1 MRTFFWGYFSK
12 PWKRLFRTVS
22 VLIIIFFSF
31 FPFITDHP
39 FDFNI
44 VIYTLYLLLIILLPI
59 PILSYVIEPFVLKN
73 KGGNNYYDQSETKKE
88 IELEPVTKSEVYE
101 YSTNQNIKKKS
112 NFKNYFSYNNEYLT
126 GINYLIRMIIGSI
139 TIPIFFI
146 GLLILS
152 TSVYK
157 RTSSLGFG
165 KSMSIINCILIPIL
179 CILTIMI
186 NYTVNKFGNS
196 SDPLMSI
203 IPLIFSL
210 IHMILV
216 FKNGTRKSIG
226 KFQTRE

>member
-101 YSTNQNIKKKS
+101 YSTNW
-112 NFKNYFSYNNEYLT
+112 
-126 GINYLIRMIIGSI
+126 
-139 TIPIFFI
+139 
-146 GLLILS
+146 
-152 TSVYK
+152 
-157 RTSSLGFG
+157 
-165 KSMSIINCILIPIL
+165 
-179 CILTIMI
+179 
-186 NYTVNKFGNS
+186 NKLFN
-196 SDPLMSI
+196 
-203 IPLIFSL
+203 
-210 IHMILV
+210 
-216 FKNGTRKSIG
+216 
-226 KFQTRE
+226 

>member
-1 MRTFFWGYFSK
+1 MYTFFWGYFSK
-12 PWKRLFRTVS
+12 PWRRLFRTVS
-22 VLIIIFFSF
+22 LIIIIFFSF
-31 FPFITDHP
+31 ILYNSYSDSDKIICIIIIIT
-39 FDFNI
+39 
-44 VIYTLYLLLIILLPI
+44 I

-73 KGGNNYYDQSETKKE
+73 KSGNNYHEQSESKKD
-88 IELEPVTKSEVYE
+88 IELEPVTKSESHE
-101 YSTNQNIKKKS
+101 YPTTQNIKKES

-126 GINYLIRMIIGSI
+126 GINYLIRMVIGSI

>member
-1 MRTFFWGYFSK
+1 MKTFFWGFFST
-12 PWKRLFRTVS
+12 PWKRLFRTIS
-22 VLIIIFFSF
+22 II
-31 FPFITDHP
+31 
-39 FDFNI
+39 
-44 VIYTLYLLLIILLPI
+44 IILLFSFILFNSYSDKDRLICIFVILSI

-73 KGGNNYYDQSETKKE
+73 KSGNSYHEQSETK
-88 IELEPVTKSEVYE
+88 IETEPETKSEIYE
-101 YSTNQNIKKKS
+101 YSTNQDIKKES
-112 NFKNYFSYNNEYLT
+112 NFKNYFRYNNEYLT
-126 GINYLIRMIIGSI
+126 GINYLIRMVIGSI

-186 NYTVNKFGNS
+186 NYTENKFGS
-196 SDPLMSI
+196 SGDPLMLI